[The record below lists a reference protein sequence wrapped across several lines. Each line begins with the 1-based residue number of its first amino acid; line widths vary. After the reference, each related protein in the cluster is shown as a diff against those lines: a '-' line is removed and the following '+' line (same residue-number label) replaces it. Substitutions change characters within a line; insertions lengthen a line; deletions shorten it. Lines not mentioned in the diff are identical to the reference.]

1 MATQKQSVS
10 FSGPAFALAKELVDS
25 GEYPHL
31 ALRFLANSPA
41 QYRPAAQGV
50 ACAGMSREQGEPIAP
65 SLGAHCCVSSPHH
78 SP

>member
-41 QYRPAAQGV
+41 QYRPATGSK
-50 ACAGMSREQGEPIAP
+50 ACLRPNRPGGWNCRR
-65 SLGAHCCVSSPHH
+65 VSG
-78 SP
+78 